1 MASPNSPASPPQLK
15 GRDLQIFSLHMLG
28 KTNLEIAALVGVTAQ
43 TVSNTIN
50 TPYFQEAKRRV
61 FDETI
66 NEITKNA
73 SGAFSPLTIA
83 KAAAGRLMARNIAL
97 AENAKSEQVQAACIK
112 DVLDRVIGKPTQR
125 IAVEDLTDSII
136 DRMSDEEM
144 EAYCKDG
151 IIPAWAKDAGL
162 SNGPDTVH

>member
-1 MASPNSPASPPQLK
+1 
-15 GRDLQIFSLHMLG
+15 MLG
-28 KTNLEIAALVGVTAQ
+28 KTNLEIASLLSITPQ

-50 TPYFQEAKRRV
+50 TQYFQDAKAKV
-61 FDETI
+61 FNDTI
-66 NEITKNA
+66 TEITKNT

-97 AENAKSEQVQAACIK
+97 AETAKSEQVQAQCIR

-136 DRMSDEEM
+136 DRMSEEEL

-151 IIPAWAKDAGL
+151 TTPQWAKDAGL
-162 SNGPDTVH
+162 KDAPDDTIH